1 MLKSGILNPHV
12 LSLLARVRHTNAL
25 VISDLGFPFWPMIET
40 IDLSLVQGVPMV
52 TQMLQA
58 ILPNFHA
65 GKAYMAEEYLV
76 HNDETAQAALRA
88 TLGAMPLTF
97 EPHETAFKKRVPHA
111 IGLIR
116 TGDPTPYSNI
126 ILVSA

>member
-1 MLKSGILNPHV
+1 MLKNGILNPHL
-12 LSLLARVRHTNAL
+12 LSLLARVRHTNLL

-40 IDLSLVQGVPMV
+40 IDLSLVSGVPTV
-52 TQMLQA
+52 AQALAA

-65 GKAYMAEEYLV
+65 GQAYMAEEYLA
-76 HNDETAQAALRA
+76 HNDRETEAALRA
-88 TLGAMPLTF
+88 TLAGVPLTF
-97 EPHETAFKKRVPHA
+97 EPHEAAFKKRVPQA

-116 TGDPTPYSNI
+116 TGDPTPYANI

>member
-1 MLKSGILNPHV
+1 MLV
-12 LSLLARVRHTNAL
+12 V
-25 VISDLGFPFWPMIET
+25 SDLGFPFWPSIET
-40 IDLSLVQGVPMV
+40 IDLSLVSGVPTV
-52 TQMLQA
+52 TQVLSA

-65 GKAYMAEEYLV
+65 GQAYMAEEYLT
-76 HNDETAQAALRA
+76 HNDPAAEDALRR
-88 TLGAMPLTF
+88 TLGEVPLTF
-97 EPHETAFKKRVPHA
+97 EAHEAAFKKRVPHA